1 MVNKNQP
8 VDSMFAYNVAK
19 DIANL
24 ENEVEVLKNQPAPQ
38 VMEVGSELVSTDKAV
53 FRQVKNVDNIKLIQ
67 TGYRDGIF
75 WYGDRANDGYWLDPF
90 TQRVYLRRD
99 GQDSEVALPSPELV
113 SRLNISYRFD
123 QFGELMGYPLSDD
136 NHVLNMDNIDFEEFK
151 KISIEVGI
159 FTFENLNNKQ
169 KTTGLFGFAFAG
181 ESFKLYYLGV
191 EVYSGIIEDG
201 GSESNG

>member
-1 MVNKNQP
+1 GR
-8 VDSMFAYNVAK
+8 S
-19 DIANL
+19 L
-24 ENEVEVLKNQPAPQ
+24 
-38 VMEVGSELVSTDKAV
+38 T
-53 FRQVKNVDNIKLIQ
+53 
-67 TGYRDGIF
+67 
-75 WYGDRANDGYWLDPF
+75 GYWLDPF
-90 TQRVYLRRD
+90 TQQVYLRRD
-99 GQDSEVALPSPELV
+99 GQDSEVTLPSPELV

-151 KISIEVGI
+151 KISIEAGI

-169 KTTGLFGFAFAG
+169 KTAGLFGFAFPG
-181 ESFKLYYLGV
+181 EPFKLYYLGV

>member
-1 MVNKNQP
+1 MARINKNQP
-8 VDSMFAYNVAK
+8 VDAMFAYNVAK
-19 DIANL
+19 DIVNL
-24 ENEVEVLKNQPAPQ
+24 ENEIEVLKNQPVPR
-38 VMEVGSELVSTDKAV
+38 VMEVENRLVATDNAV
-53 FRQVKNVDNIKLIQ
+53 YRQVKNLANIKLVQ

-75 WYGDRANDGYWLDPF
+75 WYGDRPNDGYWLDPF

-99 GQDSEVALPSPELV
+99 NQDSEVELPSPELV
-113 SRLNISYRFD
+113 RRLNISYRFD

-136 NHVLNMDNIDFEEFK
+136 NHVLNMDFEEFK

-191 EVYSGIIEDG
+191 EVYSSIIEDG
-201 GSESNG
+201 GNESER

>member
-1 MVNKNQP
+1 MARINKNQS

-19 DIANL
+19 DIVNL
-24 ENEVEVLKNQPAPQ
+24 ENEIEVLKNQPVPR
-38 VMEVGSELVSTDKAV
+38 VMEVENRLVATDNAV
-53 FRQVKNVDNIKLIQ
+53 YRQVKNLANIKLVQ

-75 WYGDRANDGYWLDPF
+75 WYGDRPNDGYWLDPF

-99 GQDSEVALPSPELV
+99 NQDSEVELPSPELV
-113 SRLNISYRFD
+113 RRLNISYRVS
-123 QFGELMGYPLSDD
+123 QWGELMGYPLSDD
-136 NHVLNMDNIDFEEFK
+136 SHVLNMDFEEFK

>member
-1 MVNKNQP
+1 MAKTNKNQP
-8 VDSMFAYNVAK
+8 VDMMFAYNVAK

-24 ENEVEVLKNQPAPQ
+24 ENEVEALKNQPAPQ
-38 VMEVGSELVSTDKAV
+38 VMEVGSELVATDNAV
-53 FRQVKNVDNIKLIQ
+53 YRQVKNLANIKLVQ

-75 WYGDRANDGYWLDPF
+75 WYGDRPNDGYWLDPF
-90 TQRVYLRRD
+90 TQQVYLRRD

-136 NHVLNMDNIDFEEFK
+136 NHVLNMDFEEFK

-169 KTTGLFGFAFAG
+169 KTAGLFNLTSAG

>member
-1 MVNKNQP
+1 MARINKNQP

-19 DIANL
+19 DIVNL
-24 ENEVEVLKNQPAPQ
+24 ENEIEVLKNQPVPR
-38 VMEVGSELVSTDKAV
+38 VMEVENRLVATDNAV
-53 FRQVKNVDNIKLIQ
+53 YRQVKNLANIKLVQ

-99 GQDSEVALPSPELV
+99 NQDSEVELPSPELV
-113 SRLNISYRFD
+113 RRLNISYRFD

-136 NHVLNMDNIDFEEFK
+136 NHVLNMDFEEFK